1 MSLDRKPKGV
11 FTIIE
16 ADNVERPIFRRI
28 GTAFVNQDHSLNV
41 LLDASPISGKLHI
54 RELPQKPQHF
64 STGERDDVSGVDAFR
79 HFSRIS
85 SSAD

>member
-54 RELPQKPQHF
+54 RELLKSP
-64 STGERDDVSGVDAFR
+64 STLVQGESDDVSGVNAFR
-79 HFSRIS
+79 HFSRIP

>member
-1 MSLDRKPKGV
+1 MKDSKPKGV

-28 GTAFVNQDHSLNV
+28 GTAFVNQDQSLNV

-64 STGERDDVSGVDAFR
+64 SSEGRA
-79 HFSRIS
+79 
-85 SSAD
+85 

>member
-64 STGERDDVSGVDAFR
+64 STGGER
-79 HFSRIS
+79 
-85 SSAD
+85 